1 MRILELYGQEFAR
14 LRGKALIEAILSSE
28 GRTLIA
34 EVEGI
39 SSSAPYGYDR
49 HANGAEYSAAF
60 GADLIIV
67 NNATPSLPGP
77 VIPGIDDLSP
87 VPEGFG
93 GLARFL
99 GRPCAPILEPNI
111 SIVPDKM
118 RANRQNGIAAEA
130 SGANFAVLTANP
142 NRGRISHKD
151 IFMSISSFREG
162 TDMVLFAGKMHHS
175 GCVEDFSPS
184 IAKQYIQA
192 GADGVIIPVPGTV
205 PGLTEDAAQAF
216 AYAAHEEGGIVLSSI
231 TTSQE
236 GSDIE
241 TIRRL
246 ALSAK
251 RIGADV
257 HHISTAGYPFG
268 SPPPENLYAYSV
280 AIRGIRHTWNRMSR
294 NLRNHWGNS
303 SYVN

>member
-1 MRILELYGQEFAR
+1 MRILEMYGQEFAR

-111 SIVPDKM
+111 SVVPDKM

-142 NRGRISHKD
+142 NRGCISHKD

-192 GADGVIIPVPGTV
+192 GADGVIIPVP
-205 PGLTEDAAQAF
+205 
-216 AYAAHEEGGIVLSSI
+216 
-231 TTSQE
+231 
-236 GSDIE
+236 
-241 TIRRL
+241 
-246 ALSAK
+246 
-251 RIGADV
+251 
-257 HHISTAGYPFG
+257 
-268 SPPPENLYAYSV
+268 
-280 AIRGIRHTWNRMSR
+280 
-294 NLRNHWGNS
+294 
-303 SYVN
+303 